1 MSSKIVSIS
10 EVTKRPG
17 INITSEVPESRQA
30 ESNKRQRSSPTDTIH
45 AYLKEIG
52 RVPLLSREEELLE
65 ARKVQRLRQLLER
78 QGDPSVSFEDKRI
91 IQEGQRAKTHMI
103 QANLRLV
110 VSVAKKYRNRGLELM
125 DLIQEGSL
133 GLERGVEKFDP
144 TKGYRLSTYCYWWI
158 RQSITRAICNQ
169 GRLIRLPL
177 HVSEK
182 LTALKKVQHQFL
194 QEKGRAATVS
204 ELATAIDSSLE
215 DLQALLSR
223 TKQTLSLDLRV
234 GSEKDMSLVELI
246 ESEGQSPETGAS
258 EMLLQASLSQMLS
271 ALDEREQLVIELR
284 FGLKAGQVHS
294 LESIGKVL
302 SVTRERVRQ
311 IESKA
316 LHKLRYAAQREQ
328 MRGHLETYA

>member
-10 EVTKRPG
+10 ELTKRPG

-78 QGDPSVSFEDKRI
+78 QGDPSVSLEDKRI

>member
-1 MSSKIVSIS
+1 M
-10 EVTKRPG
+10 
-17 INITSEVPESRQA
+17 
-30 ESNKRQRSSPTDTIH
+30 
-45 AYLKEIG
+45 
-52 RVPLLSREEELLE
+52 
-65 ARKVQRLRQLLER
+65 
-78 QGDPSVSFEDKRI
+78 
-91 IQEGQRAKTHMI
+91 
-103 QANLRLV
+103 
-110 VSVAKKYRNRGLELM
+110 
-125 DLIQEGSL
+125 
-133 GLERGVEKFDP
+133 
-144 TKGYRLSTYCYWWI
+144 
-158 RQSITRAICNQ
+158 
-169 GRLIRLPL
+169 
-177 HVSEK
+177 
-182 LTALKKVQHQFL
+182 QHQFL

-258 EMLLQASLSQMLS
+258 EMLLQASLSKMLS

>member
-10 EVTKRPG
+10 ELTKRPG

-45 AYLKEIG
+45 AYLQEIG

-78 QGDPSVSFEDKRI
+78 QGDPSVSLEDKRI

-133 GLERGVEKFDP
+133 GLKRGVEKFDP

-182 LTALKKVQHQFL
+182 LTALKKAQHQFS
-194 QEKGRAATVS
+194 QEKGRAATAS

-215 DLQALLSR
+215 DLQALLSQTR
-223 TKQTLSLDLRV
+223 QTLSLDLKV

-246 ESEGQSPETGAS
+246 ESEGQSPEAGAS
-258 EMLLQASLSQMLS
+258 EMLLQASLSKMLS

>member
-45 AYLKEIG
+45 AYLQEIG

-78 QGDPSVSFEDKRI
+78 QGDPSVSLEDKRI

-258 EMLLQASLSQMLS
+258 EMLLQASLSKMLS